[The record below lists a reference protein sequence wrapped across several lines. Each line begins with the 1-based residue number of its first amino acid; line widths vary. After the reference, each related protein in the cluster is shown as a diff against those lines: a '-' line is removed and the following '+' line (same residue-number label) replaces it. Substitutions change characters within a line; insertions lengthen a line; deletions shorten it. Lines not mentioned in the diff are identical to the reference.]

1 MNQSDKGAISG
12 VLGTKVLL
20 VAIVALSLAIL
31 VMGIP
36 QSKAFALDE
45 EYTPDWDSYSYDTF
59 TPDYGYSY
67 DTFTPDYY
75 DYSYDTFTP
84 DYGYSYDT
92 FTPDYGYSYDT
103 FMPDYGYSYDT
114 FTPDYY
120 SYSYDTFTPDYGCGS
135 SCYSSGCGSSCY
147 STPCC
152 NTYSPPT
159 YSPPCCNSSTP
170 PRYNPPTYNP
180 PIIGAPGQPA
190 HANANATA
198 IANANSTNNN
208 VNTNTNINNINIA
221 TPQYPIVYTPPVTPA
236 PYCTITQAQSGGY
249 GQYNQYNSS
258 TVAYLSWTSQNAT
271 SAFLSGVGS
280 VGISGSQNVYP
291 TYTTTYT
298 LTVYGQNGQNATC
311 STTVNM
317 NTYIPP
323 VVQQPYVALTQIPY
337 TGFDFGPLGNSIYWL
352 SLISFAVAGA
362 YLMIYYKGGAFA
374 LAGSMIPARKK
385 FAPIVAAKAPIL
397 VEKEAAVIAEHK
409 AHPIVAALRK
419 AGTIDTMAIVQSTN
433 GSMPKIIIER
443 N

>member
-59 TPDYGYSY
+59 T
-67 DTFTPDYY
+67 
-75 DYSYDTFTP
+75 
-84 DYGYSYDT
+84 
-92 FTPDYGYSYDT
+92 
-103 FMPDYGYSYDT
+103 PDYGYSYDT

-311 STTVNM
+311 STTVNV
-317 NTYIPP
+317 NNYVPPTYVPP
-323 VVQQPYVALTQIPY
+323 QPYVALTQIPY